1 MSEEQ
6 EINYV
11 ALAHFPNS
19 VRAGIVKELLENNG
33 IATIMQGGNFGGL
46 EPLLLPGGFSE
57 ITLLVPENDFE
68 RARELYDA
76 FFEQEGDESLPEG
89 ADLTESL
96 REETER

>member
-33 IATIMQGGNFGGL
+33 IVSIMQGGNFGGL

-68 RARELYDA
+68 RAQELYDA
-76 FFEQEGDESLPEG
+76 FFGEEGEESLPEG
-89 ADLTESL
+89 ADFPEPLE
-96 REETER
+96 EETER